1 MVKMKRKSGPN
12 GAAEKEFEQ
21 RMIDIARVTRV
32 MAGGKRMRFRACVA
46 IGDRKG
52 RCGIGLA
59 KGADVT
65 LAINKAVNQAKKNMI
80 EIPLINGTI
89 PHRVYIKHG
98 AAKILL
104 KPAPL
109 GTGVKAGGA
118 VRMVLELAG
127 VPNIVTKILGTNNK
141 VNNVRGLLVALQSFV
156 LTDKDK
162 QSKDK
167 VVKVEPK
174 KVEKSEIKKP
184 VVKKAVVKKSDDKK
198 SK

>member
-1 MVKMKRKSGPN
+1 MVKMKRRQGPN
-12 GAAEKEFEQ
+12 NVAEKEYEQ

-46 IGDRKG
+46 IGNRNG

-65 LAINKAVNQAKKNMI
+65 LAINKAVNQAKKNMVD
-80 EIPLINGTI
+80 IPLINGTI
-89 PHRVYIKHG
+89 PHRIYIKHG

-127 VPNIVTKILGTNNK
+127 VPNIVAKIMGTNNK

-156 LTDKDK
+156 LTEKDK
-162 QSKDK
+162 KTKSSTVDT
-167 VVKVEPK
+167 VEKNTDQKKEVIK
-174 KVEKSEIKKP
+174 KVETKPSE
-184 VVKKAVVKKSDDKK
+184 DKK